1 MYASCFFLPEKAI
14 IISGIYVKIYRKAVL
29 TLQHVLL
36 SMNPMSNLLLNSARG
51 PLATMHALDVMWVS
65 FYSIG
70 LLLASILII
79 TAVRKW
85 IHNTFLSILIK
96 LVAYVMFFIGSL
108 LMVLVILTW
117 PN

>member
-1 MYASCFFLPEKAI
+1 
-14 IISGIYVKIYRKAVL
+14 
-29 TLQHVLL
+29 
-36 SMNPMSNLLLNSARG
+36 MNPMSNLLLNSARG

-70 LLLASILII
+70 LLLASLLII

-85 IHNTFLSILIK
+85 IHNTFLSFLFK
-96 LVAYVMFFIGSL
+96 LVAYVMFFIGTL

>member
-1 MYASCFFLPEKAI
+1 M
-14 IISGIYVKIYRKAVL
+14 
-29 TLQHVLL
+29 QHYMQM
-36 SMNPMSNLLLNSARG
+36 MNPVSNLLLNSARG
-51 PLATMHALDVMWVS
+51 PLASMHSLDVMWVS

-79 TAVRKW
+79 SAVRKW
-85 IHNTFLSILIK
+85 VHNAFLSFLFKFI
-96 LVAYVMFFIGSL
+96 AYAMFFIGTL

>member
-1 MYASCFFLPEKAI
+1 MQHI
-14 IISGIYVKIYRKAVL
+14 
-29 TLQHVLL
+29 LQ

-70 LLLASILII
+70 LLLASLLII

-85 IHNTFLSILIK
+85 IHNMFLSILLK
-96 LVAYVMFFIGSL
+96 LVAYVMFFIGTL

>member
-1 MYASCFFLPEKAI
+1 M
-14 IISGIYVKIYRKAVL
+14 
-29 TLQHVLL
+29 QHLMQL
-36 SMNPMSNLLLNSARG
+36 NPSAFILASARG

-70 LLLASILII
+70 LLLVSLLII
-79 TAVRKW
+79 SAVRKW
-85 IHNTFLSILIK
+85 VHNVLLSFLLK
-96 LVAYVMFFIGSL
+96 LVAYVMFFIGTL

>member
-1 MYASCFFLPEKAI
+1 MQQFL
-14 IISGIYVKIYRKAVL
+14 SL
-29 TLQHVLL
+29 MQ
-36 SMNPMSNLLLNSARG
+36 PMSNLVLNSARG

-70 LLLASILII
+70 LLLASLLII

-85 IHNTFLSILIK
+85 VHNIALSFLFKLI
-96 LVAYVMFFIGSL
+96 AYVMFFIGTL
-108 LMVLVILTW
+108 LMVLVVLTW

>member
-1 MYASCFFLPEKAI
+1 MQHI
-14 IISGIYVKIYRKAVL
+14 
-29 TLQHVLL
+29 LQ

-70 LLLASILII
+70 LLLASLLII
-79 TAVRKW
+79 TAIRKW
-85 IHNTFLSILIK
+85 IHNMFLSILIK